1 MSAALSDTEAEMLT
15 RGREPEDRSS
25 AGGGG
30 RKVDTDGS
38 GSGQL
43 MGPGS
48 PSRSSGGTS
57 AEELFT
63 GRVSPARSDFSWTRS
78 GFSAQRTL
86 EGTKTE
92 AK

>member
-15 RGREPEDRSS
+15 RGRDPEDRSS
-25 AGGGG
+25 GGGG
-30 RKVDTDGS
+30 RKVEMDGS
-38 GSGQL
+38 GSEQL

-63 GRVSPARSDFSWTRS
+63 GRVSPARSDFS
-78 GFSAQRTL
+78 
-86 EGTKTE
+86 
-92 AK
+92 